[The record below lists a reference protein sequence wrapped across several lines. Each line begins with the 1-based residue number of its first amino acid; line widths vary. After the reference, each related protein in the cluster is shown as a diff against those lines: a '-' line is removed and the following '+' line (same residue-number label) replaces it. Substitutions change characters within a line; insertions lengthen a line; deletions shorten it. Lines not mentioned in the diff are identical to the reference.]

1 MALGILLILFVLMS
15 VISVLGLLLMYLV
28 KDEKKKNLIFYVMAV
43 WGMAVAVMGAVSL
56 PSNYVVS
63 QAAAWGLGGLSVIA
77 LIVNMAGKK
86 GVGRQGCAPAGY
98 RIGDHRRFEDIL
110 LHMRRESMY
119 IADLHIHSHYSRAT
133 SRECTPAALD
143 MWARRK
149 GIHITGTGDFTHP
162 GGVRNLMK
170 A

>member
-86 GVGRQGCAPAGY
+86 ESAGRAARLLVTVSVIIGVLK
-98 RIGDHRRFEDIL
+98 IFFFI
-110 LHMRRESMY
+110 
-119 IADLHIHSHYSRAT
+119 
-133 SRECTPAALD
+133 
-143 MWARRK
+143 
-149 GIHITGTGDFTHP
+149 
-162 GGVRNLMK
+162 
-170 A
+170 